1 MIQAPGPATSDGS
14 VSGTAARS
22 GAGLEASGES
32 FGASAS
38 AGADLAALDAEA
50 LRQLDAALERLLE
63 LDAAARA
70 DALAAQPAALQ
81 PALRQL
87 LAATEQLQPE
97 RTAAPLQLLQAL
109 AQAPEAPDLQ
119 TQATADT
126 AVHQV
131 GEWRLLAE
139 LGRGGMGSVHLGERR
154 SHGFVQQAAV
164 KRLHAGIDSREFLR
178 RFERERRI
186 LAELSHPGIARLI
199 DGGEDADGRPYLVME
214 RVEGE
219 PIDRYC
225 DSARLDIG
233 ARVALCL
240 QVLDAL
246 AHAHRSGV
254 LHRDIKPSNLLVDAA
269 GRPHLLDF
277 GIAKP
282 LQGAADEQ
290 ATATALRLLT
300 PQYASPEQLLGQPMG
315 VAADLYQ
322 MGLLLY
328 LLLSGCQAQQP
339 TDPSP
344 AALQRAVCEQLP
356 LPPSQHFAERDNLQ
370 RRAEARSASPKALRR
385 RLRGDLDRIVLMC
398 LRKEPPAR
406 YADADSLAEDL
417 RRWQRGLPVRARSP
431 SLAYRLRRLVAR
443 HPLESAVLGLLAA
456 VLLLFALQQRE
467 QALAL
472 AAERDHAAAQALR
485 AERVKAM
492 LLQLLAQADPERSG
506 VADLSVREVLAR
518 GLEPLEAE
526 LAADPP
532 LGFDLRLTV
541 ADAQLSLGLPDEA
554 WAEIE
559 RAGAV
564 LAEGARSL
572 EQRQRWWLLAGRA
585 RYELGDYAQARTLLE
600 QAVAGSE
607 AHDSDASRTL
617 QWEARKALGW
627 VELADGRIERADA
640 LFSALLAEIE
650 AQTVPTSR
658 PQPGLPPATPSS
670 SQPDSELALAGI
682 LNSLGSARRA
692 AGQLDSATGLLQRS
706 NALYARLLP
715 AGHPERIHVINN
727 LAVLYRSRGD
737 EAAAEAL
744 YRQVLDDSRETR
756 GTLHP
761 GTATIMNNLARLLKS
776 QGRLEEALALLHE
789 ALKIRSERLGER
801 HPLVAMTH
809 SDIGWVQHDRSEL
822 AAAEQHYRLALDLYP
837 AGHAWRAATVFNL
850 GRVFEARGQLEHAE
864 QHYREALQD
873 QQRQYGAEHER
884 VGIDHLHLGIV
895 LRKQGRLQ
903 DAALELDH
911 AARVFAAALPATHDR
926 FAQLWIA
933 QADLAEA
940 AGRSAEA
947 RALLERALA
956 HRQHRLGPDDG
967 RTQAVRARLRP

>member
-1 MIQAPGPATSDGS
+1 MKPAPGAATSDGGS
-14 VSGTAARS
+14 AGIAAHP
-22 GAGLEASGES
+22 GAGRDAPVES
-32 FGASAS
+32 CPAPVPGD
-38 AGADLAALDAEA
+38 ADFAALGAEA
-50 LRQLDAALERLLE
+50 LRQLDAALEHLLE
-63 LDAAARA
+63 LDDAARA

-87 LAATEQLQPE
+87 LAAAEQLAPE

-109 AQAPEAPDLQ
+109 AQAPEAPDLEAHPK
-119 TQATADT
+119 TSTA
-126 AVHQV
+126 AQQV

-154 SHGFVQQAAV
+154 SHGFVQQAAI
-164 KRLHAGIDSREFLR
+164 KRLHAGIDSAEFLR

-199 DGGEDADGRPYLVME
+199 DGGEDAEGRPYLVME
-214 RVEGE
+214 RVEGV

-233 ARVALCL
+233 ARIALCL

-277 GIAKP
+277 GIAKS
-282 LQGAADEQ
+282 LQAADEQ

-339 TDPSP
+339 SDPSP

-356 LPPSQHFAERDNLQ
+356 LPPSQHFAEGEEVQ
-370 RRAEARSASPKALRR
+370 RRAEARGASPKALRR

-398 LRKEPPAR
+398 LHKEPQAR

-417 RRWQRGLPVRARSP
+417 RRWQSGLPVRARRP

-443 HPLESAVLGLLAA
+443 HPLESAALGLVAA

-467 QALAL
+467 QAQAL
-472 AAERDHAAAQALR
+472 AAERDHASAQALR
-485 AERVKAM
+485 AERVKSM

-541 ADAQLSLGLPDEA
+541 ADAQLGLGLPEEA
-554 WAEIE
+554 WQQLESA
-559 RAGAV
+559 AAL
-564 LAEGARSL
+564 LADALRTPL
-572 EQRQRWWLLAGRA
+572 QRQRWQLLAGRTRA
-585 RYELGDYAQARTLLE
+585 ELGDTDEARRWLR
-600 QAVAGSE
+600 A
-607 AHDSDASRTL
+607 ASRLPQPFSAEQREL

-627 VELADGRIERADA
+627 AELWAGEIEAADA
-640 LFSALLAEIE
+640 QFSALLAEVE
-650 AQTVPTSR
+650 AST
-658 PQPGLPPATPSS
+658 PQGLP
-670 SQPDSELALAGI
+670 LAST
-682 LNSLGSARRA
+682 LNSLGAARRA
-692 AGQLDSATGLLQRS
+692 AGRLDEATELLQRS
-706 NALYARLLP
+706 QALFARLLP
-715 AGHPERIHVINN
+715 AGHPELLHVTNN
-727 LAVLYRSRGD
+727 LAVLHRSRGD

-744 YRQVLDDSRETR
+744 YRRVLDDSRQGR
-756 GTLHP
+756 GSLHP
-761 GTATIMNNLARLLKS
+761 GTATVMNNLARLLKS
-776 QGRLEEALALLHE
+776 QGRLDESLALLRE
-789 ALKIRSERLGER
+789 ALEIRRQRLGDR
-801 HPLVAMTH
+801 HVLVAMTH
-809 SDIGWVQHDRSEL
+809 SDLGWVLHDQGEL
-822 AAAEQHYRLALDLYP
+822 DAAEQQYRTALDLYP
-837 AGHAWRAATVFNL
+837 PGHAWRSATVFNL
-850 GRVFEARGQLEHAE
+850 GRVYEARGALEQAE
-864 QHYREALQD
+864 RHFREALEA
-873 QQRQYGAEHER
+873 QQHQYGPLHER

-895 LRKQGRLQ
+895 LRKRGRLSE
-903 DAALELDH
+903 AAEQFDQ
-911 AARVFAAALPATHDR
+911 AQRVFGAALPATHDR
-926 FAQLWIA
+926 FAQLWLA

-940 AGRSAEA
+940 QGEPHAA
-947 RALLERALA
+947 RALLQRALA
-956 HRQHRLGPDDG
+956 LRERNLGADDA
-967 RTQAVRARLRP
+967 RTRAVRERLR

>member
-1 MIQAPGPATSDGS
+1 MIQAPGPATPDGS
-14 VSGTAARS
+14 VSGAAAPS
-22 GAGLEASGES
+22 GAGLQASGES
-32 FGASAS
+32 RRASAP
-38 AGADLAALDAEA
+38 AGADLAALDVEA

-63 LDAAARA
+63 LEAAARV

-87 LAATEQLQPE
+87 LAAAEQLQPE
-97 RTAAPLQLLQAL
+97 RTAAPLQLLHAL
-109 AQAPEAPDLQ
+109 AQAPEALDLQ
-119 TQATADT
+119 AQATADT
-126 AVHQV
+126 AVQQA

-154 SHGFVQQAAV
+154 SHGFVLQAAV

-199 DGGEDADGRPYLVME
+199 DGGEDAEGRPYLVME

-225 DSARLDIG
+225 DSARLDLG

-254 LHRDIKPSNLLVDAA
+254 LHRDIKPSNLLVDAS

-277 GIAKP
+277 GIAKS

-356 LPPSQHFAERDNLQ
+356 LPPSQHFAEGEDLQ
-370 RRAEARSASPKALRR
+370 RRAEARGASPKALRR

-398 LRKEPPAR
+398 LRKEPQAR

-431 SLAYRLRRLVAR
+431 SFAYRLRRLVAR

-456 VLLLFALQQRE
+456 VLVLFALQQRE

-541 ADAQLSLGLPDEA
+541 ADAQLGLGLPDEA
-554 WAEIE
+554 WQQLESA
-559 RAGAV
+559 ASL
-564 LAEGARSL
+564 LAEALRTPV
-572 EQRQRWWLLAGRA
+572 QQQRWQLLAGRTQA
-585 RYELGDYAQARTLLE
+585 ELGATDEARRWLRAAARLPQAASAE
-600 QAVAGSE
+600 QRE
-607 AHDSDASRTL
+607 L

-627 VELADGRIERADA
+627 AELWTGEIEAADTQ
-640 LFSALLAEIE
+640 FSALLAEVE
-650 AQTVPTSR
+650 ASTP
-658 PQPGLPPATPSS
+658 PGLP
-670 SQPDSELALAGI
+670 LASA
-682 LNSLGSARRA
+682 LNSLGAARRA
-692 AGQLDSATGLLQRS
+692 AGRLDEATELLQRS
-706 NALYARLLP
+706 QALFARLLP
-715 AGHPERIHVINN
+715 AGHPELLHVSNN
-727 LAVLYRSRGD
+727 LAVLHRSRGD

-744 YRQVLDDSRETR
+744 YRRVLDDSRQGR
-756 GTLHP
+756 GRLHP
-761 GTATIMNNLARLLKS
+761 GTATVMNNLARLLKS
-776 QGRLEEALALLHE
+776 QGRLDESLALLRE
-789 ALKIRSERLGER
+789 ALDIRRQRLGDR
-801 HPLVAMTH
+801 HVLVAMTH
-809 SDIGWVQHDRSEL
+809 SDIGWVLHDQGAL
-822 AAAEQHYRLALDLYP
+822 DAAEQQYRSALDLYP
-837 AGHAWRAATVFNL
+837 PGHAWRSATVFNL
-850 GRVFEARGQLEHAE
+850 GRVHEARGALEPAE
-864 QHYREALQD
+864 RHYREALEA
-873 QQRQYGAEHER
+873 QRHQYGPLHER

-895 LRKQGRLQ
+895 LRKRGRLSEADGQ
-903 DAALELDH
+903 LDQ
-911 AARVFAAALPATHDR
+911 AEKVFAAALPESHDR
-926 FAQLWIA
+926 FAQLWLA

-940 AGRSAEA
+940 QGDRAAA
-947 RALLERALA
+947 RALLQRALDL
-956 HRQHRLGPDDG
+956 RERTLGADDA
-967 RTQAVRARLRP
+967 RTQAVRERFR